1 MKYYTIDFT
10 GVVDLSDFY
19 QRIIKGL
26 EFPDWCGESLDAIW
40 DMLTEYIETPAHIT
54 VIDGISLTSIMTD
67 KYKVLKEIFDRA
79 VKWYAKYDEKLIF
92 IYK

>member
-1 MKYYTIDFT
+1 MNYYTIDFT
-10 GVVDLSDFY
+10 GVTDLSDFY

-40 DMLTEYIETPAHIT
+40 DLLSEYPEAPAHIT
-54 VIDGISLTSIMTD
+54 VAGGDTLTSVMSD

-79 VKWYAKYDEKLIF
+79 VKWSAQFDEELIF
-92 IYK
+92 VYK